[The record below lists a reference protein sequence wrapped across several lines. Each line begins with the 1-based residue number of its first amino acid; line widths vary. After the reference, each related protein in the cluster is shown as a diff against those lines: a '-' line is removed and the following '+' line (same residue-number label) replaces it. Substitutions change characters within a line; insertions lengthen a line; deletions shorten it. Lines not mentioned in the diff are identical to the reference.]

1 MAIESDRGLI
11 AHGGGGSA
19 MQELLREVFLPALNN
34 QFLETLQ
41 DSAVIDELMDD
52 RLAFTTDAYVVRPLF
67 FPGGDIGR
75 LAVSGTVNDLAMA
88 GARPL
93 YISLA
98 VIIEE
103 GFPIEQLQTIAE
115 SIRTA
120 ADEAGVK
127 IVTGDTK
134 VVEKGAADGIFITTA
149 GIGIIET
156 ELEIS
161 SDRAADGDAV
171 IVNGYLGDHGIAVM
185 SKREGIEFQSE
196 VESDVAP
203 LAGLVQEILAAG
215 IEIHVLRDPTR
226 GGAAAALNEIADS
239 SEVGI
244 RLNAA
249 RIPVRPEVRSACDLL
264 GLDPLYVPNEGKLI
278 ALCPPD
284 QARKLLTIMRKHPL
298 GSNAAIIGE
307 VTSEWLG
314 HVIMETEIGGTR
326 IVETPYG
333 EQLPRIC

>member
-1 MAIESDRGLI
+1 MAIESDRVLI

-19 MQELLREVFLPALNN
+19 MQELVREVFIPALNN

-103 GFPIEQLQTIAE
+103 GFPVEQLQTIAE

>member
-1 MAIESDRGLI
+1 MAIESDRVLI

-103 GFPIEQLQTIAE
+103 GFPIEQLRTIAD

-149 GIGIIET
+149 GIGVIET

-203 LAGLVQEILAAG
+203 LAGLVHEILAAG
-215 IEIHVLRDPTR
+215 IDIHVLRDPTR

-244 RLNAA
+244 RLRAA

-264 GLDPLYVPNEGKLI
+264 GLDPLYVANEGKLI
-278 ALCPPD
+278 ALCPLD

>member
-1 MAIESDRGLI
+1 MAIESDRILI

-19 MQELLREVFLPALNN
+19 MHELVREIFVPTFNN
-34 QFLETLQ
+34 QFLEPLQ
-41 DSAVIDELMDD
+41 DSAVIDELAED

-93 YISLA
+93 YVSLS

-103 GFPIEQLQTIAE
+103 GFPVEQLRTIAA
-115 SIRTA
+115 SIKDTA
-120 ADEAGVK
+120 DQARVK
-127 IVTGDTK
+127 VVTGDTK
-134 VVEKGAADGIFITTA
+134 VVEKGAADGIFITTS

-156 ELEIS
+156 ELEIA
-161 SDRAADGDAV
+161 SDRADDGDAV

-185 SKREGIEFQSE
+185 SKREGINFKSE
-196 VESDVAP
+196 VQSDVAP
-203 LAGLVQEILAAG
+203 LSGLVQEILDAD
-215 IEIHVLRDPTR
+215 IDIHVLRDPTR
-226 GGAAAALNEIADS
+226 GGAAAALNEIAES

-244 RLNAA
+244 RLHAA
-249 RIPVRPEVRSACDLL
+249 KIPVRPEVRSACDIL
-264 GLDPLYVPNEGKLI
+264 GLDPLYVANEGKLI
-278 ALCPPD
+278 ALCPLG
-284 QARKLLTIMRKHPL
+284 QARKLLTLLRKHPL
-298 GSNAAIIGE
+298 GKSAAIIGE

-314 HVIMETEIGGTR
+314 NVIMETEIGGTR
-326 IVETPYG
+326 IVEMPYG

>member
-1 MAIESDRGLI
+1 MENDPARILI
-11 AHGGGGSA
+11 AHGGGGTA
-19 MQELLREVFLPALNN
+19 MQELIHEVFVPALGNH
-34 QFLETLQ
+34 FLEPLQ
-41 DSAVIDELMDD
+41 DSAVIDELMED

-93 YISLA
+93 YISLS

-103 GFPIEQLQTIAE
+103 GFPVEQLRAVAQSMRKT
-115 SIRTA
+115 

-127 IVTGDTK
+127 VVTGDTK
-134 VVEKGAADGIFITTA
+134 VVERGAADGIFITTS

-171 IVNGYLGDHGIAVM
+171 IVNGYLGDHGVAVM
-185 SKREGIEFQSE
+185 SKREGIDFQSE

-203 LAGLVQEILAAG
+203 LAGLVQEILSAD

-226 GGAAAALNEIADS
+226 GGLAAALNEIAQS

-244 RLNAA
+244 RLHAA
-249 RIPVRPEVRSACDLL
+249 KIPVRPEVRSACDLL
-264 GLDPLYVPNEGKLI
+264 GIDPLYVANEGKLI
-278 ALCPPD
+278 ALCPLD
-284 QARKLLTIMRKHPL
+284 QARKLLSIMRKHPL
-298 GSNAAIIGE
+298 GGNAAIIGE
-307 VTSEWLG
+307 VTSDWLG

-326 IVETPYG
+326 IVEMPYG